1 LAKVAI
7 IGAGVGGLASAIRF
21 ANAGH
26 QVSIFEA
33 NSHPGGKINNLSLGE
48 FRWDMGP
55 SVFTAP
61 KYIEDLYK
69 LCGKDFSEFKYK
81 RLENTFNYFFNDGT
95 RFSLPAEPNAML
107 DVFENELGED
117 RSVVKEYLIKAGKNY
132 NSIAPLF
139 IEKSLHRFIHL
150 FTGDLFKALARLP
163 KYKLN
168 STMNEENNST
178 FKNEKT
184 IQLFNRYATY
194 NGSSPFKSPAML
206 NMIQHL
212 ELNEGVFLP
221 ENGMV
226 QIAKSLYKLALDQG
240 AKFYFNE
247 KVTSIDTK
255 NNKVTGITT
264 DQRSEEFDVVISNMD
279 VAFTYEKLLSES
291 IEKPKKTLN
300 QERSSSA
307 IVFYWGINGSFP
319 ELDVHNMF
327 FSSDYKDEFKQI
339 FESKTLTN
347 DPSIYVH
354 ITSKEKKEDAPNG
367 KENWFV
373 MINAPINEGQD
384 WEALVQQTKTNM
396 LKKLGK
402 HLNTSLAPLIE
413 EEFVMDPIF
422 IEKTYSGAK
431 GSIYGNASNNKYAAF
446 YRHPNFSKT
455 LSGLYFT
462 GVTVHPGGGI
472 PLAINSAKITFECY
486 EEDIKKGKL

>member
-1 LAKVAI
+1 MAKVAV
-7 IGAGVGGLASAIRF
+7 IGAGVGGLATAIRF

-26 QVSIFEA
+26 EVSVFEA

-61 KYIEDLYK
+61 QYIKDLYA
-69 LCGKDFSEFKYK
+69 LCGEDFSKFQYK
-81 RLENTFNYFFNDGT
+81 KLETTFNYFYNDGT
-95 RFSLPAEPNAML
+95 RFALPANKEAML
-107 DVFENELGED
+107 DVFENELGES
-117 RSVVKEYLIKAGKNY
+117 RATVKKYLNKAGENY
-132 NSIAPLF
+132 KRISPLF
-139 IEKSLHRFIHL
+139 IEKSLHRFRHL
-150 FTGDLFKALARLP
+150 FTADLFKALKRLP

-168 STMNEENNST
+168 STMDEENTST
-178 FKNEKT
+178 FTNEKT
-184 IQLFNRYATY
+184 VQLFNRYATY

-221 ENGMV
+221 KDGMV
-226 QIAKSLYKLALDQG
+226 QIARSLYQLALGQG

-247 KVTSIDTK
+247 KVTTIQTK
-255 NNKVTGITT
+255 GKRVTGIIS
-264 DQRSEEFDVVISNMD
+264 DQRTADFDVVISNMD
-279 VAFTYEKLLSES
+279 VTFTYDRLLSKELP
-291 IEKPKKTLN
+291 KPEKTLN

-319 ELDVHNMF
+319 ELNVHNMF
-327 FSSDYKDEFKQI
+327 FSEDYKGEFKHL
-339 FESKTLTN
+339 FDTKTLSD

-354 ITSKEKKEDAPNG
+354 ITSKEKKEDAPEG

-373 MINAPINEGQD
+373 MINAPINEGQN
-384 WEALVQQTKTNM
+384 WAELVQTTKKNIIS
-396 LKKLGK
+396 KLNKQLGV
-402 HLNTSLAPLIE
+402 SIEPLIE
-413 EEFVMDPIF
+413 EEFIMDPIF
-422 IEKTYSGAK
+422 IEKTYSGAQ

-455 LSGLYFT
+455 IKGLYFT

-472 PLAINSAKITFECY
+472 PLAINSAKIALECY
-486 EEDIKKGKL
+486 QEDVKKGVI

>member
-1 LAKVAI
+1 MAKVAI

-61 KYIEDLYK
+61 QYIEDLYK
-69 LCGKDFSEFKYK
+69 LCGKDFAEFKYK
-81 RLENTFNYFFNDGT
+81 RLDNTFNYFFNDNT
-95 RFSLPAEPNAML
+95 RFSLPADPQAML

-117 RSVVKEYLIKAGKNY
+117 RKTVEKYLLKADKNY
-132 NSIAPLF
+132 NHIAPLF
-139 IEKSLHRFIHL
+139 IERSLHRFRHL
-150 FTGDLFKALARLP
+150 LSDKLLKALTRLP

-168 STMNEENNST
+168 STMNEENVST

-212 ELNEGVFLP
+212 ELNQGVFLP
-221 ENGMV
+221 KNGMV
-226 QIAKSLYKLALDQG
+226 QIPLSLYELAKSQG
-240 AKFYFNE
+240 AQFYFDE
-247 KVTSIDTK
+247 RVLSIET
-255 NNKVTGITT
+255 NNQKVTGIKT
-264 DQRSEEFDVVISNMD
+264 DKRTENFDVVISNMD
-279 VAFTYEKLLSES
+279 VSYTYERLLSDKLP
-291 IEKPKKTLN
+291 KPEKTLN

-307 IVFYWGINGSFP
+307 IVFYWGINGTFP

-327 FSSDYKDEFKQI
+327 FSSDYKDEFRHI
-339 FESKTLTN
+339 FESKTLSD

-354 ITSKEKKEDAPNG
+354 ITSKEKKEDAPKD

-373 MINAPINEGQD
+373 MINSPILEGQD
-384 WEALVQQTKTNM
+384 WTKLVQQTKENM
-396 LKKLGK
+396 LRKLGK
-402 HLNTSLAPLIE
+402 HLNRDISSLIE
-413 EEFVMDPIF
+413 EEFVMDPVF
-422 IEKTYSGAK
+422 IEKTYSVAQ

-455 LSGLYFT
+455 IDGLYFT

-472 PLAINSAKITFECY
+472 PLALNSAKIAFECY
-486 EEDIKKGKL
+486 EEDIRKK

>member
-1 LAKVAI
+1 MAKIAI

-61 KYIEDLYK
+61 KYIKDLYQ
-69 LCGKDFSEFKYK
+69 LCGKDFSEFQYQK
-81 RLENTFNYFFNDGT
+81 LDNTFNYFFNDGT
-95 RFSLPAEPNAML
+95 RYSLPADPKAML
-107 DVFENELGED
+107 DVFENELGEN
-117 RSVVKEYLIKAGKNY
+117 RRVVKHYLLKAKNNY
-132 NSIAPLF
+132 ERIAPLF
-139 IEKSLHRFIHL
+139 IEKSLHRFKHL
-150 FTGDLFKALARLP
+150 FTKDLFKALKRLP

-168 STMNEENNST
+168 STMDQENSST

-221 ENGMV
+221 KNGMV
-226 QIAKSLYKLALDQG
+226 QIARSLYELAKDQG
-240 AKFYFNE
+240 ANFYFNE
-247 KVTSIDTK
+247 KVNSIKTK
-255 NNKVTGITT
+255 ENRITGIIT
-264 DQRSEEFDVVISNMD
+264 DHRTEDFDVVISNMD
-279 VAFTYEKLLSES
+279 VTYTYEKLLSKS
-291 IEKPKKTLN
+291 IEKPQKTLN

-307 IVFYWGINGSFP
+307 IVFYWGMNGSFP

-339 FESKTLTN
+339 FESKTLSS
-347 DPSIYVH
+347 DPSIYLH
-354 ITSKEKKEDAPNG
+354 ITSKQKKEDAPKG

-373 MINAPINEGQD
+373 MVNTPINEGQD
-384 WEALVQQTKTNM
+384 WKKLVQQTKTYM
-396 LKKLGK
+396 LSKLSK
-402 HLNTSLAPLIE
+402 HLNRELEPLIE
-413 EEFVMDPIF
+413 EEFVMDPVF
-422 IEKTYSGAK
+422 IEEKYSGAK

-455 LSGLYFT
+455 INGLYFT

-472 PLAINSAKITFECY
+472 PLALNSAKIAFECY
-486 EEDIKKGKL
+486 QEDVNKGAL